1 MDALVE
7 AGKFDVPKAL
17 VDNDVQGRVA
27 AAREELKQ
35 RGIPNAESVPIPA
48 EAFATESER
57 RVRLGLLVSELVK
70 QAQLQAKPEQVRARI
85 EEFAQN
91 YEQPAQVVGYYL
103 ADRQR
108 RAEIEAI
115 VLEDNVVAHVLE
127 KGQVTDEGAFRSVDG
142 DGVITMQRFTDF
154 YAAMNGGSSVTP
166 PAWATFPW

>member
-1 MDALVE
+1 MEKLKADIRSNIEREVKTRSQGRTKASVMDALVE

-48 EAFATESER
+48 EAFATER
-57 RVRLGLLVSELVK
+57 APRAPGPAGVRAGRKPSCK
-70 QAQLQAKPEQVRARI
+70 PPEQVRARI

-91 YEQPAQVVGYYL
+91 YEQPAQVVSYYL

-108 RAEIEAI
+108 RAESR
-115 VLEDNVVAHVLE
+115 LSCW
-127 KGQVTDEGAFRSVDG
+127 K
-142 DGVITMQRFTDF
+142 TM
-154 YAAMNGGSSVTP
+154 SSR
-166 PAWATFPW
+166 TF

>member
-1 MDALVE
+1 MEKLKADIRSNIEREVKTRSQGRTKASVMDALVE

-70 QAQLQAKPEQVRARI
+70 QAQLQAGNRSA
-85 EEFAQN
+85 
-91 YEQPAQVVGYYL
+91 PASKSSPRTTNNPLRLSAITWLTASVVL
-103 ADRQR
+103 KSRLSCWKTMSSRTFWKRPRSPTR
-108 RAEIEAI
+108 RCLSI
-115 VLEDNVVAHVLE
+115 
-127 KGQVTDEGAFRSVDG
+127 S
-142 DGVITMQRFTDF
+142 
-154 YAAMNGGSSVTP
+154 
-166 PAWATFPW
+166 